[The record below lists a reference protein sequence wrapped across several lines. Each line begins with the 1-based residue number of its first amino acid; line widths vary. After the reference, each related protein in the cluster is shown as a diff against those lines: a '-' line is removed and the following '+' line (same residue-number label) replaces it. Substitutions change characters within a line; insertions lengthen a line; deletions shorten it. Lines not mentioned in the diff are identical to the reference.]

1 MRCVFHEFKQLKY
14 AAYHIISIDG
24 VAQDYRLPDRPRRF
38 RFFQQL
44 YQSNLFT
51 KCEIIKYWFGSIA
64 RVLLRQN
71 EARIPAQIWVCTEAQ
86 EQKGASFWFLV

>member
-14 AAYHIISIDG
+14 ASYHNISIYG
-24 VAQDYRLPDRPRRF
+24 VIQDYRLPDRPGRF

-86 EQKGASFWFLV
+86 EQKEASFWFLV

>member
-14 AAYHIISIDG
+14 TAHHIISIDR
-24 VAQDYRLPDRPRRF
+24 VAQDYRLPDRPGRF

-64 RVLLRQN
+64 RVLPRQN
-71 EARIPAQIWVCTEAQ
+71 EERILAQIWVCTEAQ

>member
-1 MRCVFHEFKQLKY
+1 MTCVYHEFKQLKFK
-14 AAYHIISIDG
+14 AYHIISIDG

-38 RFFQQL
+38 RFFKQP

-64 RVLLRQN
+64 RVLPRQS
-71 EARIPAQIWVCTEAQ
+71 EERILAQIWVCTGAQ

>member
-1 MRCVFHEFKQLKY
+1 MRCVFHEFKQLKFK
-14 AAYHIISIDG
+14 AYHIISIDG

-64 RVLLRQN
+64 RVLPRQS
-71 EARIPAQIWVCTEAQ
+71 EERILAQIWVCTGAQ